1 MLASV
6 VDAITGNVA
15 ALEEEEDAIVLLF
28 FFRFWFT
35 PLHHLSKKSNSNDV
49 GGISSFKK
57 SSTKC

>member
-15 ALEEEEDAIVLLF
+15 ALEEEEEEDAIVLLF

-35 PLHHLSKKSNSNDV
+35 PLHH
-49 GGISSFKK
+49 SSFKK
-57 SSTKC
+57 IKQQ